1 MNLSKRAILNA
12 FWALL
17 EEKPYSKITV
27 KDIVD
32 RCGVNRNTFY
42 YHFQD
47 IPSLLEEFLTGQIDL
62 LIEKHCRV
70 GSLEECVSLLV
81 GFFADNRRA
90 ALHIY
95 SSQPRDIFIRRFDGL
110 LMYLVEEYVDSIA
123 QELSLQL
130 ADRTVVVRFYKCLL
144 MGVFLDWL
152 DSGMAYDLQHY
163 CAAVLHR
170 QEGARIQFFLGQPPA
185 PQ

>member
-47 IPSLLEEFLTGQIDL
+47 IPSLLEEILTSQIDL

-70 GSLEECVSLLV
+70 GSLEACVSLLV
-81 GFFADNRRA
+81 NFFAENRQA
-90 ALHIY
+90 ALHLY
-95 SSQPRDIFIRRFDGL
+95 SSIPRDVFIRHFDGL
-110 LMYLVEEYVDSIA
+110 LMYLVGEYVDSIA

-130 ADRTVVVRFYKCLL
+130 ADRPLVVRFFKCLL
-144 MGVFLDWL
+144 LGVFLDWL
-152 DSGMAYDLQHY
+152 DSGMSYDLQHY
-163 CAAVLHR
+163 CVAVFR
-170 QEGARIQFFLGQPPA
+170 QQEGACIQFLMNA
-185 PQ
+185 PRK